1 MKNLLF
7 SIAILISFL
16 TLSLKTNAF
25 ADNFE
30 WKCGNLFVGKGVHSF
45 KVTEYCGE
53 PNMKEEI
60 GHFGKHKN
68 SVTKEKWVYGPY
80 SGYYYVIYLKAGLVD
95 KVESIKL

>member
-7 SIAILISFL
+7 VITILISFL
-16 TLSLKTNAF
+16 TLSLKTTAF

-53 PNMKEEI
+53 PNIKKII
-60 GHFGKHKN
+60 GSPHKDKN
-68 SVTKEKWVYGPY
+68 TLLKEKWVYGPY
-80 SGYYYVIYLKAGLVD
+80 SGYYYVIYIKAGLVD
-95 KVESIKL
+95 KVESIKT